1 MDVSILGLSKIAS
14 TALSLTLMLTTLN
27 LVLLRCTGA
36 TRTALRG
43 DLRVKAY
50 NCKGKRSHWSRM
62 PPLEHFQCEYEE
74 KKFIK
79 QKLDSATLIYQRD
92 KLEIKGYKCRAM
104 IQYKIHECI
113 DINQSRGMAL
123 NILEMFILGLGQST
137 RVISTTSTEFPRQ
150 IPMSKEECMNVV
162 KDGLYAV
169 KFDVLGINE
178 RRLVGVGPSNHPIF
192 LRVSGYQNIGKCNP
206 KDETIVNGVTRKDIV
221 IEGELTIDYEQ
232 ITLDA
237 YPNDKFCE
245 LHYNGIKHNA
255 SEAGYQ
261 TGSYTLAYNLSDTN
275 ILNTYSQQTYFN
287 VTLIA
292 VGESNHRHLDI
303 GGQNFLELE
312 LDKEKYKSTPL
323 AENDTRLMLG
333 TTIRGLYL
341 CENCTRNRQ
350 ELSKMLPDDE
360 TNDLKWE
367 LKNGAAGVKIKLTD
381 ENFIVIENNICK
393 IQGFLSMM
401 YRAFPMSTST
411 TPGVTFKEE
420 NGITYYKV
428 CEEVEVFVMQD
439 RGACTSNLPVLFKG
453 NTRYLEHK
461 SQILMG
467 KSEERDCS
475 TQKEHR
481 YRVINAG
488 DNKTLDIC
496 GGPQYFNCTDQH
508 SRKIKIKKLHK
519 LSTYK
524 VGDLFEEIEHIEKL
538 IKDKASAREMYDHE
552 KNFFEQNDTI
562 NVEIE
567 EDNTDSWNEEGQTV
581 WSIWSVFK
589 SFLSFEGVINLVIDK
604 VKSWAYSLPVI
615 GYLIEF
621 VVGFSETEQT
631 RIIVLSL
638 SGVEILYHSI
648 KNMRI
653 SILEICLLGIYFLC
667 PLLFLYVKIVRLQ

>member
-1 MDVSILGLSKIAS
+1 MHGLTLGLSKIAL
-14 TALSLTLMLTTLN
+14 TALSFTLMLTTLS
-27 LVLLRCTGA
+27 LVTLRCTGA

-43 DLRVKAY
+43 DLRVKAF
-50 NCKGKRSHWSRM
+50 NCKGKNSYWSRM
-62 PPLEHFQCEYEE
+62 PPLEHFQCEYQER
-74 KKFIK
+74 KFIK

-92 KLEIKGYKCRAM
+92 KLKIKGYKCRAM

-113 DINQSRGMAL
+113 NVNQNKGMAL

-137 RVISTTSTEFPRQ
+137 RIISTTSTEFPKH

-162 KDGLYAV
+162 EDGLYAME
-169 KFDVLGINE
+169 FDVLGINK
-178 RRLVGVGPSNHPIF
+178 RRLIGVGPSKHPIF
-192 LRVSGYQNIGKCNP
+192 LRVSGYQDIGKCNP
-206 KDETIVNGVTRKDIV
+206 KDEVTVNGVIRKDIV
-221 IEGELTIDYEQ
+221 IEGDLTIEYEQ
-232 ITLDA
+232 IILDA
-237 YPNDKFCE
+237 YPNDEFCE
-245 LHYNGIKHNA
+245 MHYNGIKHNA
-255 SEAGYQ
+255 SETGYQ
-261 TGSYTLAYNLSDTN
+261 TGLYTLAYNLSDTN

-287 VTLIA
+287 VTLLA

-312 LDKEKYKSTPL
+312 LNKEKDKNMPL

-350 ELSKMLPDDE
+350 ELSKMLPDEE
-360 TNDLKWE
+360 TNDLRWM
-367 LKNGAAGVKIKLTD
+367 LRGGATGVRIKLTD
-381 ENFIVIENNICK
+381 ENFITIENSICK

-428 CEEVEVFVMQD
+428 CEEVEVFVIQN

-453 NTRYLEHK
+453 NTRYLEYK
-461 SQILMG
+461 SQILMV

-481 YRVINAG
+481 YRVISAS

-508 SRKIKIKKLHK
+508 SRKIKIKKLHR
-519 LSTYK
+519 LGEYG
-524 VGDLFEEIEHIEKL
+524 VGDLFEEVEYIEKL
-538 IKDKASAREMYDHE
+538 IQDKASARVMYDHE
-552 KNFFEQNDTI
+552 KNYYEQNDTSDI
-562 NVEIE
+562 EFE
-567 EDNTDSWNEEGQTV
+567 EDNTDSWSEDGWSV
-581 WSIWSVFK
+581 WSVWSTLK
-589 SFLSFEGVINLVIDK
+589 SYLSFEGVVNLVINK
-604 VKSWAYSLPVI
+604 VKDWAYSLPVI

-621 VVGFSETEQT
+621 VTGFSEAEQT
-631 RIIVLSL
+631 RIIILSL

-667 PLLFLYVKIVRLQ
+667 PPLFLYVKIVRLQ